1 MTQPTGLDLKL
12 ERVAARVKAVDL
24 AAAMGVHPSRISA
37 IERDQFPTIDSVRRY
52 REAIATCA
60 TSATSTAA
68 QEVA

>member
-37 IERDQFPTIDSVRRY
+37 IERDQFPTAASVMRY
-52 REAIATCA
+52 RQAVATCA
-60 TSATSTAA
+60 TSSTTLPAA
-68 QEVA
+68 EVA